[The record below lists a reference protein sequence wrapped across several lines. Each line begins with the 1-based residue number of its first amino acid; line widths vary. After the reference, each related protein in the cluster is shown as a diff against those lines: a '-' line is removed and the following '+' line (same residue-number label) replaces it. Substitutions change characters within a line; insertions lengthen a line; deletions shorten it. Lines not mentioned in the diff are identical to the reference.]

1 MLRWWGGDRLRY
13 FYGKSERKNTC
24 RESRISMFFLK
35 LFVIGRDSP
44 AEVGQHCFDNFFSHL
59 ETHAQS
65 SPSVLPWLTSWRALK
80 GWLYKHEWNGV
91 KSVLYQVNYKR
102 KWISP
107 LCSLFPLFFFVS
119 LPPVLE
125 YPCGR
130 TNARSKDWLSFFPF
144 SLFCLLSRFVW
155 AKCSPGLCTEVC
167 CEDMGLVEVCC
178 VN

>member
-1 MLRWWGGDRLRY
+1 
-13 FYGKSERKNTC
+13 
-24 RESRISMFFLK
+24 MFFLK

-44 AEVGQHCFDNFFSHL
+44 AEVGQHCSDNFFSHL

-107 LCSLFPLFFFVS
+107 PCSLFPLFFFVS
-119 LPPVLE
+119 LPHFWNIRAAGLMQDLKT
-125 YPCGR
+125 G
-130 TNARSKDWLSFFPF
+130 DLSSLSPF
-144 SLFCLLSRFVW
+144 SASSLALSGQSAALDSVLRFVVRIW
-155 AKCSPGLCTEVC
+155 GLLKCVVWIKGLLASTFETK
-167 CEDMGLVEVCC
+167 
-178 VN
+178 